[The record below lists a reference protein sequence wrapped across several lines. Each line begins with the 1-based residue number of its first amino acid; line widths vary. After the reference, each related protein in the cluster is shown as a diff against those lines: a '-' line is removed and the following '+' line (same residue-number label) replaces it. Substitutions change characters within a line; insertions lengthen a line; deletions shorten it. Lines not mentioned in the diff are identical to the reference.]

1 MCLTKSNASLTPP
14 PRDHFLTWFSSS
26 EIPRN
31 YSNGSQKI
39 WALKCLEV
47 SDLSVASIQRTN
59 LITAKVWWKNPGN
72 FLGPSLVRG
81 NIILLPFHKALKK
94 GLWVCL
100 SCIACYL
107 AKKLGNS
114 WERSLVLAHAPSL
127 FPHLRIITTRQEHLI
142 WIHLKNHGF
151 VISGEKS
158 FIGTSC
164 WKMKLSDI
172 KYVFLGVTSVGYHC
186 KCALIL
192 SQRIQML
199 FFSAYIFWQ
208 NYKS

>member
-14 PRDHFLTWFSSS
+14 PQDHFLTWFSSS
-26 EIPRN
+26 EILRN

-114 WERSLVLAHAPSL
+114 RERSLVLAHAPSL

-142 WIHLKNHGF
+142 WIHLNKESRFCNQW
-151 VISGEKS
+151 GEK
-158 FIGTSC
+158 FYWNFMLKNEIKWHKIC
-164 WKMKLSDI
+164 FLRCNKCRLS
-172 KYVFLGVTSVGYHC
+172 L
-186 KCALIL
+186 
-192 SQRIQML
+192 QMCT
-199 FFSAYIFWQ
+199 
-208 NYKS
+208 NP